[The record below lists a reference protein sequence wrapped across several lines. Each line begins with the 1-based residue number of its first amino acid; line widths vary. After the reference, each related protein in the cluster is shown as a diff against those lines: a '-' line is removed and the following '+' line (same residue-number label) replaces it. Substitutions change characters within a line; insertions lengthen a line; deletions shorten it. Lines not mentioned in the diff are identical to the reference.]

1 MPGRSKLGKR
11 RKLHLV
17 QNIST
22 SQKIVNS
29 VTRKT
34 RKLQNDLISGIDRPT
49 GNENFTYKKRP
60 FAGPS
65 CQTLSNFLEQQQNTD
80 IDEDTNDYSKN

>member
-1 MPGRSKLGKR
+1 MPGRSKLEKQ
-11 RKLHLV
+11 RKLRLV

-22 SQKIVNS
+22 SRKIVNS

-34 RKLQNDLISGIDRPT
+34 RKLQNDLISDIDRPT

-60 FAGPS
+60 LASPS
-65 CQTLSNFLEQQQNTD
+65 CQNLSNFLEQQQNTD